1 MASCADGNLFH
12 RDILHKTFIS
22 VDERGTR
29 AGAATAVAMN
39 SESISVP
46 ELTVTLDRPFV
57 FMILDNTNDADLYRR
72 RDRHSGIGTPAGR
85 AAERARPAFRL
96 TADEIFSI
104 AAPTNPL
111 FPRFV

>member
-1 MASCADGNLFH
+1 MPKFSYDDELRLNGLLENLGMPTAFDGGKADFTRMASCADGNLFIG
-12 RDILHKTFIS
+12 DILHKTFIS

-57 FMILDNTNDADLYRR
+57 FMILDNTNGLPIF
-72 RDRHSGIGTPAGR
+72 IGAVIDIQ
-85 AAERARPAFRL
+85 A
-96 TADEIFSI
+96 
-104 AAPTNPL
+104 
-111 FPRFV
+111 